1 MRADRRQSHFWKN
14 LFLVRH
20 GESTANEINRFAGA
34 IDAPLTE
41 LGKAQAM
48 RAGSAWSAGNIDE
61 VYISPLTRARQTADI
76 ILGGIATAKPDNNS
90 VHLDE
95 RITER
100 HFGDFTL
107 QNKTRLQR
115 RFGLRNYEASLYQSD
130 ASLHGGESFDQFR
143 QRVLDFLKHELYPAL
158 QAGRRVLVVAHKYV
172 IELLSRLILRLPE
185 AQGYDLRLPNARI
198 LAGHEL
204 QRFVQAESQ
213 QHNLIRDWIVVHHSG
228 VLAFAACLG
237 LLLNAAGMAF
247 SPPPW
252 LLLLLLMAATA
263 ISLARVSLKPPA
275 EGFGAYLL
283 SPKRLL
289 FRFVLLPWLVIG
301 GGALLLDDTHI
312 QAWQT
317 LLAIVLLIAAPAAAT
332 AIILTRSAGGMILPA
347 VFAILLST
355 AMSAANTIG
364 LLAWF
369 GLADVALQGF
379 LFVGL
384 SILSLVL
391 PLLLVTFFR
400 RVYPISTAKLAEDQ
414 AYLAVFCLAAFVVMA
429 FQNIKLDSFFPNGL
443 LAIALGMAMRLLS
456 LRLARHKSLYGL
468 DDYFAM
474 SYPNI
479 FLVILLAVL
488 TNHPVALELATWFLV
503 PMFALA
509 PLDDW
514 LIKRLQK
521 AQSQFRLLSYLDIG
535 MFDHAQELVAEV
547 QAGRDAT
554 GQKSQTEKRK
564 LSGQIPM
571 P

>member
-1 MRADRRQSHFWKN
+1 MRAERRQNHFWKN

-34 IDAPLTE
+34 IDAPLTA
-41 LGKAQAM
+41 LGKAQAQ
-48 RAGSAWSAGNIDE
+48 RAGNSWDAGNIDE

-76 ILGGIATAKPDNNS
+76 ILGGIAPAKPGDES

-95 RITER
+95 RISER

-130 ASLHGGESFDQFR
+130 ASLHGGESFEQFR
-143 QRVLDFLKHELYPAL
+143 QRVLDFLKHEIYPAL
-158 QAGRRVLVVAHKYV
+158 QAGRRILVVAHKYV

-213 QHNLIRDWIVVHHSG
+213 QHNLVKDWIVVHHSS

-237 LLLNAAGMAF
+237 LLLNAAGLAF
-247 SPPPW
+247 SPPSW
-252 LLLLLLMAATA
+252 LLLVLLMAATA

-289 FRFVLLPWLVIG
+289 VRFVLLPWLVIG
-301 GGALLLDDTHI
+301 GGALLLDDTNTH
-312 QAWQT
+312 AWQT
-317 LLAIVLLIAAPAAAT
+317 LLAIALLIAAPAAAT
-332 AIILTRSAGGMILPA
+332 AITLTRSAGGMILPA

-355 AMSAANTIG
+355 AMSSANTIG

-369 GLADVALQGF
+369 DMTDVALQGF

-384 SILSLVL
+384 SLLSLVL
-391 PLLLVTFFR
+391 PLLLVTFCR
-400 RVYPISTAKLAEDQ
+400 RIYPISTAKMAEDH
-414 AYLAVFCLAAFVVMA
+414 AYLAVLFLATFVVVA
-429 FQNIKLDSFFPNGL
+429 FQNIKLESFFPNGL
-443 LAIALGMAMRLLS
+443 LAISLGMALRLLS

-479 FLVILLAVL
+479 FLVILLAIL
-488 TNHPVALELATWFLV
+488 TNNPVALELATWFLV

-514 LIKRLQK
+514 LTPRLQK

-535 MFDHAQELVAEV
+535 MFTGTHEAASKV
-547 QAGRDAT
+547 QIGKE
-554 GQKSQTEKRK
+554 GMVEKTK
-564 LSGQIPM
+564 ADQAKASGKIPM